1 MISFQILAI
10 STGTDVPVDNA
21 TKGVCS
27 IFNGLAT
34 PSCDS
39 TMTYDIERQIYNLRC
54 ISFTAK
60 MMKRFLRGSTSV
72 IIDTPFINR
81 YSQEELPCKG
91 EFFFLSE
98 PFRKQFGWINGS
110 NVVHTI
116 QYQADKEERIVNKV
130 EKQEGYSK
138 WLPANAMLEREAR
151 FFIEVRSCRYRS
163 FHSLQLSNIIH
174 DNLYDVKA
182 THRVLLLEFYSVSNS
197 YIQQELDRREHKRF
211 LDEYL

>member
-1 MISFQILAI
+1 MISFRILVI
-10 STGTDVPVDNA
+10 STGTVFPVDNLI
-21 TKGVCS
+21 KGVCL

-34 PSCDS
+34 SSCGS

-54 ISFTAK
+54 IHFTTK

-72 IIDTPFINR
+72 IIDTPLINR

-91 EFFFLSE
+91 EFLFLSE
-98 PFRKQFGWINGS
+98 PFRKRFGWINGS

-116 QYQADKEERIVNKV
+116 QYQADKEERVINKV
-130 EKQEGYSK
+130 EKQEAYSK

-163 FHSLQLSNIIH
+163 FQSLQLSNIIH
-174 DNLYDVKA
+174 DNLYDVRA
-182 THRVLLLEFYSVSNS
+182 THRVLLLEFCSVSNS
-197 YIQQELDRREHKRF
+197 YIQQELDRREHERF
-211 LDEYL
+211 LEEYL